1 MSFLVYC
8 LIIHLCFSMHAC
20 NSRHLGVF
28 HKQPGKEFRPNIII
42 TTKVSLYSYNYFKS
56 ISCLKTPGVALVEFK
71 GRNLSED
78 KESKLSNIAQKTTRS
93 DIKQQVQISDQEE
106 NKIVGWKNHG
116 RSTMESKLQ
125 DSKEAIHKSKEN
137 GFTEDVVVMDYAQPH
152 RKPPIHNIQP

>member
-42 TTKVSLYSYNYFKS
+42 TTK
-56 ISCLKTPGVALVEFK
+56 TPGVALVEFQ

-78 KESKLSNIAQKTTRS
+78 KESKLSNIAQKTTREGS
-93 DIKQQVQISDQEE
+93 DIKQQVQVSDQEE
-106 NKIVGWKNHG
+106 NKIVGWKNHD